1 VTQGGVVE
9 PAAEP
14 GPGAEPAAG
23 TAEEPSRP
31 RRFAS
36 LRRRIRRSEAELE
49 ARYDDARAHRAE
61 STPIDV
67 AFRVIEAD
75 RRYAGGLIAGGM
87 AFKIFVVLVPFAFVI
102 VTAFGFVGEAAGGND
117 PVELARE
124 LGMTGLVASAINSSI
139 GSSTLERVLT
149 LLLALYAWLYTT
161 WNLVR
166 ATRAVHGL
174 AWDVPFI
181 TQLARLWRQTLVT
194 VAGLLSFFLL
204 GAAASRVSDGIDP
217 AAEVVVRLLAVG
229 AVGIVWILVS
239 LELPRA
245 PDTTWRNLVP
255 GGVLMGVGVGVLQ
268 FLTVYFFSRYI
279 ASKTQT
285 YGAIGA
291 SVAILV
297 WAYLLGRLVVTSAF
311 LNAARWRRGL
321 DERASSVAPSA
332 EGSPDAEGARGV
344 R

>member
-1 VTQGGVVE
+1 VTQGE
-9 PAAEP
+9 TADPAAEP
-14 GPGAEPAAG
+14 GVAEPATEDA
-23 TAEEPSRP
+23 ASQEAPPP
-31 RRFAS
+31 RRFAA
-36 LRRRIRRSEAELE
+36 LRRRIRRSEAQIE
-49 ARYDDARAHRAE
+49 AKYDEARAHRAE

-102 VTAFGFVGEAAGGND
+102 VTAFGFVGEAVDADD
-117 PVELARE
+117 PVELARQ
-124 LGMTGLVASAINSSI
+124 LGMTGLVASAINSSL

-149 LLLALYAWLYTT
+149 LVVALYALLYTT

-174 AWDVPFI
+174 AWDVPFV
-181 TQLARLWRQTLVT
+181 TRFADAWRETLCT
-194 VAGLLSFFLL
+194 VGGLLGLFLL
-204 GAAASRVSDGIDP
+204 GAVTSRLSDAIDP
-217 AAEVVVRLLAVG
+217 IAEILVRLLAAVLVG
-229 AVGIVWILVS
+229 AVWIAVS
-239 LELPRA
+239 WVLPR
-245 PDTTWRNLVP
+245 DTTTTWKNLLP

-268 FLTVYFFSRYI
+268 LLTVYFFSRSI

-297 WAYLLGRLVVTSAF
+297 WAYLLGRLIVTSAF
-311 LNAARWRRGL
+311 LNAARWRRSL
-321 DERASSVAPSA
+321 DQGDGSIPSSNDV
-332 EGSPDAEGARGV
+332 EGAV
-344 R
+344 

>member
-1 VTQGGVVE
+1 VTQGADPAGGEAE
-9 PAAEP
+9 PAEEP
-14 GPGAEPAAG
+14 GTGAEPE
-23 TAEEPSRP
+23 AEAPAEPRP

-36 LRRRIRRSEAELE
+36 LRRRIRRSEAHIE
-49 ARYDDARAHRAE
+49 AKYDEARAHRAE

-102 VTAFGFVGEAAGGND
+102 VAAFGFVGEAVDAD
-117 PVELARE
+117 EPVQLARE

-139 GSSTLERVLT
+139 GSSTAERVLT
-149 LLLALYAWLYTT
+149 LLVALYALLYTT

-174 AWDVPFI
+174 AWDAPFV

-194 VAGLLSFFLL
+194 VAGLLAFFLL
-204 GAAASRVSDGIDP
+204 GAAASRLADTVDP
-217 AAEVVVRLLAVG
+217 AAEVVVRVLAVV
-229 AVGIVWILVS
+229 AVGVAWILVS

-245 PDTTWRNLVP
+245 PETTWRDLVP
-255 GGVLMGVGVGVLQ
+255 GGVLVGVGVGVLQ
-268 FLTVYFFSRYI
+268 FLTIYFFSRYI
-279 ASKTQT
+279 ASKTET

-297 WAYLLGRLVVTSAF
+297 WAYLLGRLIVTSAF

-321 DERASSVAPSA
+321 EERDSAPAPSPEA
-332 EGSPDAEGARGV
+332 KETE
-344 R
+344 